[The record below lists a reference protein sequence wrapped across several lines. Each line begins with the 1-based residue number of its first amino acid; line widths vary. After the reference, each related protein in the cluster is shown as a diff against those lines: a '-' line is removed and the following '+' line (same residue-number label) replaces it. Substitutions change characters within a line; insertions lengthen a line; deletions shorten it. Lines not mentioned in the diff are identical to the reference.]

1 MDVIVIGCGA
11 AGVAAIR
18 KLHDAGLKVM
28 GLEAADR
35 IGGRIQTVEFG
46 NGVVD
51 IGAAW

>member
-11 AGVAAIR
+11 SGIAAIR
-18 KLHDAGLKVM
+18 KLHDTGLKVL

-35 IGGRIQTVEFG
+35 IGGRINTVKFG
-46 NGVVD
+46 NNTVD